1 MLIGSLRAAE
11 NREHAMGTIKL
22 VFGIFVIVAGVYL
35 GAELVPVYYEN
46 YQFKDDINTEA
57 TLETYTAKPED
68 AIRDAIY
75 KKAQGL
81 DIPVTKEQIKVQ
93 RHGTMGTG
101 SLTISAPYT
110 VHLDLPGYPV
120 DLHFDASSE
129 NKSPF

>member
-1 MLIGSLRAAE
+1 
-11 NREHAMGTIKL
+11 MGTFKL
-22 VFGIFVIVAGVYL
+22 IFGIFVIVAGIYL

-46 YQFKDDINTEA
+46 YQFQDDVKTEA

-81 DIPVTKEQIKVQ
+81 DIPLTKDQIKVQ
-93 RHGTMGTG
+93 RHGTQGTG

-120 DLHFDASSE
+120 DLHFDASTE

>member
-1 MLIGSLRAAE
+1 
-11 NREHAMGTIKL
+11 MGTIKL

>member
-1 MLIGSLRAAE
+1 
-11 NREHAMGTIKL
+11 MGTVKL
-22 VFGIFVIVAGVYL
+22 VLGIFVIVAGIYL

-46 YQFKDDINTEA
+46 YQFQDDVKTEA
-57 TLETYTAKPED
+57 TLETYTTKPED

-75 KKAQGL
+75 KKAQSL
-81 DIPVTKEQIKVQ
+81 DIPLSKEQIKVQ

-120 DLHFDASSE
+120 DLHFDASTD